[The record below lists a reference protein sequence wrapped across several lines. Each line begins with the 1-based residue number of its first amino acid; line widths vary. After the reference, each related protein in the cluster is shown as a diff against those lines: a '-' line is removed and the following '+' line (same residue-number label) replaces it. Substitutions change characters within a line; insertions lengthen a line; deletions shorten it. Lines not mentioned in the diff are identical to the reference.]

1 MVEEAL
7 PTVED
12 SGDEPIEVVELSE
25 AEAAKQAE
33 EAKEFESVHGM
44 DPDKYQLARD
54 EWNEDPAKSEYEN
67 NHGIPD
73 PWWNDYFE
81 VDLALAGG
89 YKKYFKLEDDDREFC
104 TQKEL
109 DAWAESQEKS
119 WIKNA
124 ESDESPEG
132 EFYTLEYWM
141 NYIHEVET
149 I

>member
-1 MVEEAL
+1 MAEEVKVEEIL
-7 PTVED
+7 
-12 SGDEPIEVVELSE
+12 EVAEVELSD
-25 AEAAKQAE
+25 E
-33 EAKEFESVHGM
+33 EKAIKVEEDKVFESIHGIN
-44 DPDKYQLARD
+44 PVKYQQTRD
-54 EWNEDPAKSEYEN
+54 VWLSDPTESEYEN
-67 NHGIPD
+67 NHDIPE